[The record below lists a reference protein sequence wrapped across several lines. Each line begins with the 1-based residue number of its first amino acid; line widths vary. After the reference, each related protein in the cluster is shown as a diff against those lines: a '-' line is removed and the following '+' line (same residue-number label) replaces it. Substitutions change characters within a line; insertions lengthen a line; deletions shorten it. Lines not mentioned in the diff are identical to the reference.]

1 MSNSP
6 SSSNKKAETTICLP
20 GEDGWERWK
29 PSGDGYQ
36 LSEKV
41 ATADGGSAA
50 SFKEIQVYGFPVTAA
65 YAIPIWASTADEDLL
80 GSVVDMQLEKLGM
93 RPETI
98 AGKLIDYTVVDR
110 EEAQTLTLATVLDS
124 SFKHELP
131 KGGAREFEASPA
143 LFYLPENQLV
153 LWKELGKLVV
163 AITRRDMLVYFQGLT
178 ASRVDAGVVHEL
190 NCLIMQL
197 GMQKVVEQID
207 GVTLWTNDIDEG
219 VSDLLSETFECKVL
233 HQKRPA
239 PVLPLKHSTLLPTE
253 VALDRIEAK
262 KRQKIKNA
270 LLMAGLVYCAVA
282 AFFVARYLIDLREV
296 NELKRVAATKQHY
309 FDLVPRVQR
318 MWGVAMETMDVDR
331 YPIEIFYRVTE
342 ALRGLGALDQVN
354 FDSFNISSDKVA
366 IAGMAKDAA
375 TAIRYQQKIQDHKD
389 LQDFEWKIPSPT
401 PDKRTGRVRFM
412 INGERN
418 Y

>member
-6 SSSNKKAETTICLP
+6 ASSNKKAETATICLP

-65 YAIPIWASTADEDLL
+65 YAIPIWASTADENLL
-80 GSVVDMQLEKLGM
+80 SSVVDMQLEKLGM

-98 AGKLIDYTVVDR
+98 AGKLVDYTVVDR

-131 KGGAREFEASPA
+131 KGGARDFEASPA
-143 LFYLPENQLV
+143 LFYLPENQVV
-153 LWKELGKLVV
+153 LWKELGRLVV

-190 NCLIMQL
+190 NCLLMQL

-207 GVTLWTNDIDEG
+207 GVTLWTDAVDEG
-219 VSDLLSETFECKVL
+219 VDALLSDTFECKVH

-239 PVLPLKHSTLLPTE
+239 PVLPLQNSTLLPTE
-253 VALDRIEAK
+253 VALDRIEVK

-270 LLMAGLVYCAVA
+270 LLLAGLVYCAIA
-282 AFFVARYLIDLREV
+282 AFFVARYLIDLKEV
-296 NELKRVAATKQHY
+296 NELKQVAASKQRY
-309 FDLVPRVQR
+309 FDLVPRVQG
-318 MWGVAMETMDVDR
+318 MWGVALETMDVDR
-331 YPIEIFYRVTE
+331 YPLEVFNRIVEP
-342 ALRGLGALDQVN
+342 LKQLDQVN
-354 FDSFNISSDKVA
+354 LEAFNISSSKVQVS
-366 IAGMAKDAA
+366 GMAKDAA
-375 TAIRYQQKIQDHKD
+375 MAIRFQQQIKDHED
-389 LQDFEWKIPSPT
+389 LQDFEWKMPQPT
-401 PDKRTGRVRFM
+401 PEKRTGRFRFQL
-412 INGERN
+412 NGERN